1 MEWNGMEWNGMEW
14 NGMAWNGITI
24 STLSQDDV
32 RNNNEIQL
40 VVVEKG
46 DERNVKINKM
56 CYSMYVWV

>member
-1 MEWNGMEWNGMEW
+1 
-14 NGMAWNGITI
+14 MAWNGITI

-46 DERNVKINKM
+46 DGRNVKINKM
-56 CYSMYVWV
+56 CYSMYGCKNYE